1 MRKKRSS
8 KSQLGLKKLILSLR
22 HLLNFFSGVT
32 NTYGKNHSKQ
42 NKTKQDS
49 GSVGNSEAYKSRMS
63 CINTISFAGFLPLL
77 KITNK

>member
-22 HLLNFFSGVT
+22 HLLHFFWGVT

-42 NKTKQDS
+42 NKTRQIVDQWGIQKHTK
-49 GSVGNSEAYKSRMS
+49 VE
-63 CINTISFAGFLPLL
+63 
-77 KITNK
+77 